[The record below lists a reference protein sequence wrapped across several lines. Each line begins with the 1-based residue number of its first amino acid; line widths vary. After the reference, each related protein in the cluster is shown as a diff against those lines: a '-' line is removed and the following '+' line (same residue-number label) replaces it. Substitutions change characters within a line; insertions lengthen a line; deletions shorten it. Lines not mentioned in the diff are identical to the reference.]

1 MEQNETAKFHEI
13 SMSGDILESDGV
25 KWKRLEKF
33 IGESPIVCPICGK
46 QAPKG
51 FGIHMDEH
59 VYLDKSVTLKK
70 IKEKANSISGL
81 CCDLFLLRYFY
92 HLQEELEMDEQSV
105 EEKEKEKEDYD
116 DTRKELDK
124 VYDLAWTKIQK

>member
-1 MEQNETAKFHEI
+1 
-13 SMSGDILESDGV
+13 
-25 KWKRLEKF
+25 
-33 IGESPIVCPICGK
+33 
-46 QAPKG
+46 
-51 FGIHMDEH
+51 MDEH

-105 EEKEKEKEDYD
+105 EKKEKEDYD

>member
-33 IGESPIVCPICGK
+33 IGECPIVCPICGK
-46 QAPKG
+46 KAPKG

-92 HLQEELEMDEQSV
+92 HLQEELEMVEQSV
-105 EEKEKEKEDYD
+105 EEKEKEDYD